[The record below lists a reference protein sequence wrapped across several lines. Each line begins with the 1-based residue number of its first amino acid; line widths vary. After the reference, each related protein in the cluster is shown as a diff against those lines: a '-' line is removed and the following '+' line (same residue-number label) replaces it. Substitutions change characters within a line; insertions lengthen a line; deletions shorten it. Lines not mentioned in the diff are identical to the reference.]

1 MFTYLIEQNVHDLTR
16 PGLRPGE
23 FHRIIGWDYQIGFLD
38 MAKVVELTLDQL
50 DKLGILNN
58 QPKQLG
64 DILNADDEA
73 RQISRAIN
81 V

>member
-1 MFTYLIEQNVHDLTR
+1 MDRFLTQ
-16 PGLRPGE
+16 E
-23 FHRIIGWDYQIGFLD
+23 IGFLD

>member
-1 MFTYLIEQNVHDLTR
+1 M
-16 PGLRPGE
+16 
-23 FHRIIGWDYQIGFLD
+23 
-38 MAKVVELTLDQL
+38 VELTLDQL

>member
-1 MFTYLIEQNVHDLTR
+1 MTLNK
-16 PGLRPGE
+16 
-23 FHRIIGWDYQIGFLD
+23 LD
-38 MAKVVELTLDQL
+38 M
-50 DKLGILNN
+50 LGILNN

-73 RQISRAIN
+73 RQISRVLN